1 MLSTQGITLCP
12 VPYKNKERARRQN
25 VFHTKRETLGVCL
38 ETLVSLVFPLSHQK
52 NIKELNPTLNGI

>member
-1 MLSTQGITLCP
+1 MLLTQGIILCP

-25 VFHTKRETLGVCL
+25 MFHTKRET
-38 ETLVSLVFPLSHQK
+38 VSLVFPLFHQK